1 MAAMSY
7 DNSMF
12 ATTVSPVDELFAP
25 SSPTTSEWHEEGIDD
40 GYEADDESIAG
51 TRPTPTNNASGQ
63 EDRSYWRPNQY
74 TRAGAYESVY
84 GIPRANPEL
93 DPERPWW
100 EMLPDAEMHRTI
112 TAAIQHETSFDQLPP
127 DLGVWMLRS
136 LPADILGCFDM
147 RVRHERVSATPPT
160 ASILTPTNR
169 PIFDPDMIKGIYWAT
184 IAHSGWPFD
193 ELSKGTRHWAGKFVL
208 SMTEVSR
215 TSIALRKVTS
225 TGTLSDKASMY
236 RVLTGSEQSSQNSSS
251 EMTLTLSLQ
260 NKTFR
265 MGIVAELPQT
275 PNRSRAMPTISSQT
289 KTLNGTIMA
298 RLLQKPND
306 RDWAAVEAEQFDD
319 DDDDAFFAD
328 NQPDEQYENIIAE
341 APLPMAPPNSPRA
354 DAMDLSMILALHEV
368 VLGNTP
374 FQQLPQQV
382 RDWTI
387 AVVPRDIIEHLEDRA
402 VDPANIFPPAPPTP
416 VLAPQPDDDDE
427 PDYISVE
434 EMSEDEADHGGAV
447 TGPIWH
453 FLIWFRRRISRLP
466 GRGRNPPH
474 LA

>member
-1 MAAMSY
+1 MFLRSSSIPSVTAPTGFVASTGIADQTHDHMDRYIIPQDVRDTTHAMAAMSY

-193 ELSKGTRHWAGKFVL
+193 ELSKGTRHWV
-208 SMTEVSR
+208 
-215 TSIALRKVTS
+215 
-225 TGTLSDKASMY
+225 
-236 RVLTGSEQSSQNSSS
+236 
-251 EMTLTLSLQ
+251 MTLFPRSMAYLGINPVTGRQVRPQHDRSLPDEHSLTESNLDWNFVGQ
-260 NKTFR
+260 GEHVPRPYRFGTEL
-265 MGIVAELPQT
+265 AEQQFGDDADAFFAEQDIQDGD
-275 PNRSRAMPTISSQT
+275 RGRASSDAEPIESDADYFFANQDS
-289 KTLNGTIMA
+289 
-298 RLLQKPND
+298 Q
-306 RDWAAVEAEQFDD
+306 RDDHGQAAAEAERFEHDA
-319 DDDDAFFAD
+319 DAFFAD
-328 NQPDEQYENIIAE
+328 
-341 APLPMAPPNSPRA
+341 
-354 DAMDLSMILALHEV
+354 
-368 VLGNTP
+368 
-374 FQQLPQQV
+374 
-382 RDWTI
+382 
-387 AVVPRDIIEHLEDRA
+387 
-402 VDPANIFPPAPPTP
+402 
-416 VLAPQPDDDDE
+416 
-427 PDYISVE
+427 
-434 EMSEDEADHGGAV
+434 
-447 TGPIWH
+447 
-453 FLIWFRRRISRLP
+453 
-466 GRGRNPPH
+466 
-474 LA
+474 